1 MSQRRAIRYA
11 VLLAAVALVLLL
23 LSALFQR
30 IWPQL
35 ATPHI
40 GPPKRET
47 VDKIEQFPIQE
58 TPLTKVKN
66 NDYQI
71 PTWPDQSTLPAY
83 HASDLSVYYNKKQ
96 GPEALQGI
104 TIFLDPALGGDVQG
118 YEKKI
123 GAADELND
131 NVLFSEAEMNLKVAE
146 NIQVHLE
153 RLGANV
159 ILLRNGNFTMTDE
172 ERAARVAHYL
182 LQQFQAEL
190 TEREFQSERLREL
203 EETLF
208 LAIRDKDQAT
218 LETIFTPDGVS
229 QDLRLLLDL
238 EEQYAEMLYLRI
250 KHDAEPNNPQTKG
263 FRIRLI
269 SLIQMAE
276 TGTAE
281 APAYMRYQL
290 DANEDL
296 ALDIEHEIG
305 TLLPELK
312 LEQSQMQMGEA
323 PDILRWVNLKAVEFS
338 PGFLSNGRDMNV
350 VLSTEQRDLA
360 AQAVSRAI
368 FETFT
373 REHETESK

>member
-1 MSQRRAIRYA
+1 MTQRRALHYA
-11 VLLAAVALVLLL
+11 LILAAVALVLLL
-23 LSALFQR
+23 LSALFQK

-35 ATPHI
+35 ATPHV
-40 GPPKRET
+40 GPTKQET

-96 GPEALQGI
+96 GPDALKGV
-104 TIFLDPALGGDVQG
+104 TIFLDPALGGDQQG

-123 GAADELND
+123 GAADELNN
-131 NVLFSEAEMNLKVAE
+131 NVLFSEAEMNLKLCE

-153 RLGANV
+153 ALGANV
-159 ILLRNGNFTMTDE
+159 ILLRNGNFTMSDE

-182 LQQFQAEL
+182 LQQFQTEL
-190 TEREFQSERLREL
+190 TEREFQSERLKEL
-203 EETLF
+203 EDKLF
-208 LAIRDKDQAT
+208 SAIRDKDAT
-218 LETIFTPDGVS
+218 TLSEIFRKDGVS
-229 QDLRLLLDL
+229 QDLRLILDL
-238 EEQYAEMLYLRI
+238 EEQYDEMLYLRI
-250 KHDAEPNNPQTKG
+250 RHDAEPNNPQTRG
-263 FRIRLI
+263 FRVRLI

-276 TGTAE
+276 TGSAE
-281 APAYMRYQL
+281 APAYMRYPLQ
-290 DANEDL
+290 DNEDL

-312 LEQSQMQMGEA
+312 LEKSQMQMGEA

-338 PGFLSNGRDMNV
+338 PAFLSNGRDMNV

-360 AQAVSRAI
+360 AQAISRAI

-373 REHETESK
+373 REKETPEE